1 MTDGAQTVG
10 VLGIEDPWT
19 GGDPRVE
26 VLARV
31 SFGHEYGPCE
41 LVASAI
47 RDSEVVGVMCSTY
60 DNRCPHPHEAVKVLA
75 TGRTLFAACLEIYS
89 CRRLD
94 DRMLTLRPEQ
104 IDSNPQGPAPTH
116 ERVRQLWIP
125 PDHVEGLHAAAAAAL
140 GALEQ
145 SQSSCQQAPAEVTA

>member
-1 MTDGAQTVG
+1 MTDDAQTIG

-41 LVASAI
+41 LVASVI
-47 RDSEVVGVMCSTY
+47 RDSDYFGVMCSTY
-60 DNRCPHPHEAVKVLA
+60 DNRCPHPHEPVKVLA
-75 TGRTLFAACLEIYS
+75 TGTTLFAACLEIYS

-94 DRMLTLRPEQ
+94 DHKLTLKPEKTDANPPRPKSEAV
-104 IDSNPQGPAPTH
+104 PCPATIH
-116 ERVRQLWIP
+116 ERVQQLWIP
-125 PDHVEGLHAAAAAAL
+125 PDYVESLYASAAANYAGGAARS
-140 GALEQ
+140 ED
-145 SQSSCQQAPAEVTA
+145 TA

>member
-1 MTDGAQTVG
+1 MTDDAQTIG

-31 SFGHEYGPCE
+31 SYDYHLGPCE
-41 LVASAI
+41 LVASI
-47 RDSEVVGVMCSTY
+47 ICDSNYFGVMCLTY
-60 DNRCPHPHEAVKVLA
+60 DNLCPHPHEPVKVLA
-75 TGRTLFAACLEIYS
+75 TGTTLFAACLEIYS

-94 DRMLTLRPEQ
+94 DWMLTLRPEQ
-104 IDSNPQGPAPTH
+104 IDSNPHGPAPTH
-116 ERVRQLWIP
+116 ERVQQLWIP
-125 PDHVEGLHAAAAAAL
+125 PDHVESLHAIAAAAL

-145 SQSSCQQAPAEVTA
+145 SRTSGHPNLAEVTA